1 MSARQATRVKP
12 EPKEDPIRGVDVE
25 GYERGWSEDYGRP
38 FWLDTS
44 DQTSTWQKPEP
55 KVPGTPVV
63 PKEVRTRFRNH
74 RLPGT
79 LTSHSRDSHLAL
91 ASTTLRAGRV
101 SDAAVASATFSA
113 LSSFFERDSWAR
125 CR

>member
-1 MSARQATRVKP
+1 MFAPQATWVKP

-25 GYERGWSEDYGRP
+25 GYERGWSEEYGRP

-55 KVPGTPVV
+55 KVPGAPVV
-63 PKEVRTRFRNH
+63 PKQVCTRFRNQ

-79 LTSHSRDSHLAL
+79 LTSHRRDSRLAH
-91 ASTTLRAGRV
+91 ASTTRRAGRV
-101 SDAAVASATFSA
+101 PDAAVVSAD
-113 LSSFFERDSWAR
+113 R
-125 CR
+125 